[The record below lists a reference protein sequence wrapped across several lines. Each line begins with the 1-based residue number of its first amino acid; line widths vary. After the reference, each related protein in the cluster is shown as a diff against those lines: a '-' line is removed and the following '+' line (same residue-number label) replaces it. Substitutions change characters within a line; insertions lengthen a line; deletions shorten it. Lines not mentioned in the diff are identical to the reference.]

1 MSLSTRDSDKG
12 FFAWRPGRF
21 KSLEMTQTAQP
32 QTPAPPAPATTGKRK
47 FSDWEEWWSEES
59 GDDEA
64 VAKYVRLV
72 DTVPKQILCT
82 LSAEC
87 ENASVVFDTR
97 AEYRNHCR
105 DTHCNPCTICRRILP
120 TRKLLDLHQNEI
132 HDPFFSARAEAGNAY
147 ECFVDGCSRMCSG
160 PFKRKLH
167 LMDKHNFPSSF
178 NFHVILGKGR
188 GKLSVNSRKPQIR
201 LKSPSRTDGSK
212 VVEAGVGATIHSESS
227 DSFSTVE
234 MDILDTATDVQSNLA
249 ADTADTTAKSLSKIE
264 SNAEKMDQDDDVVTV
279 DKALTANTDE
289 DPFQALVGSL
299 KKLSLVPRTVSRPKS
314 STGPSPTTAKK
325 LANPNSMAT
334 AQSKGDGPSPNTLN
348 TPSAA
353 PTLPK
358 AVSPKLTTTTKQKVS
373 FVGHLGSGAAMASIA
388 STHHWTRDKVL
399 AAYLSNVPSRAKEAE
414 RVWKEKRAQ
423 RKASAGVAVDGG
435 EVEMMEAEN
444 DSS

>member
-1 MSLSTRDSDKG
+1 
-12 FFAWRPGRF
+12 
-21 KSLEMTQTAQP
+21 MTQATQEL
-32 QTPAPPAPATTGKRK
+32 TPAPPAPAATGKRK

-64 VAKYVRLV
+64 VVKYVRLV
-72 DTVPKQILCT
+72 DTVPKQISCT

-105 DTHCNPCTICRRILP
+105 DTHCNPCAVCKRILP

-132 HDPFFSARAEAGNAY
+132 HDPFFSAKAETGNAY

-167 LMDKHNFPSSF
+167 LMDKHNFPSTF

-212 VVEAGVGATIHSESS
+212 IVEAGVGVTIHSESS

-234 MDILDTATDVQSNLA
+234 MDLHDMVTADQSNLTT
-249 ADTADTTAKSLSKIE
+249 DSPDTTAKSFLKIE
-264 SNAEKMDQDDDVVTV
+264 SNAEMDQDDDEMKSHKTM
-279 DKALTANTDE
+279 TTNTDE

-314 STGPSPTTAKK
+314 SASPLPTTAKK
-325 LANPNSMAT
+325 VTNPYSMPI
-334 AQSKGDGPSPNTLN
+334 AQSKADGPSPNTLI
-348 TPSAA
+348 TPSAV
-353 PTLPK
+353 PIMPK
-358 AVSPKLTTTTKQKVS
+358 AVSPKATTTKQKVS
-373 FVGHLGSGAAMASIA
+373 FVGHLGSGVAMASIA

-414 RVWKEKRAQ
+414 RLWKEKRAQ
-423 RKASAGVAVDGG
+423 RKTSTGGAVDIA